1 MSTKLKFRKR
11 IKKKKVTASYPKHE
25 THRHHVKIDIFIE
38 IQILFAVETA
48 RKTPKVKNQW
58 KKQTFIIW
66 KMVTH
71 IIKASPSIRGERKT
85 LDQLNDERH
94 LEWSVMELKTRT
106 SKEQTKIN
114 LQNKHLKMKVL
125 KKLKQLH
132 QKNNHDLVLGYFIPR
147 W

>member
-1 MSTKLKFRKR
+1 M
-11 IKKKKVTASYPKHE
+11 
-25 THRHHVKIDIFIE
+25 VKD
-38 IQILFAVETA
+38 
-48 RKTPKVKNQW
+48 
-58 KKQTFIIW
+58 
-66 KMVTH
+66 
-71 IIKASPSIRGERKT
+71 IIKDSPSIQEERKT
-85 LDQLNDERH
+85 LDQLNDKWH

>member
-11 IKKKKVTASYPKHE
+11 IQKKKVTASYPKHE

-48 RKTPKVKNQW
+48 RKTPRVKNQW
-58 KKQTFIIW
+58 EKQTFIIR
-66 KMVTH
+66 KMVKH
-71 IIKASPSIRGERKT
+71 IIKASPSIQGERKT

-94 LEWSVMELKTRT
+94 LEWSVKELKTRT
-106 SKEQTKIN
+106 SKEQTKIK

-125 KKLKQLH
+125 KKLKQLL
-132 QKNNHDLVLGYFIPR
+132 QKNNHDLVWGNFIPR

>member
-1 MSTKLKFRKR
+1 M
-11 IKKKKVTASYPKHE
+11 
-25 THRHHVKIDIFIE
+25 VK
-38 IQILFAVETA
+38 
-48 RKTPKVKNQW
+48 
-58 KKQTFIIW
+58 
-66 KMVTH
+66 H
-71 IIKASPSIRGERKT
+71 IIKPNPSIQEERKT
-85 LDQLNDERH
+85 LDQLIDERH
-94 LEWSVMELKTRT
+94 FEWSVKELNTRT

>member
-1 MSTKLKFRKR
+1 MWTTLKFRKR

-48 RKTPKVKNQW
+48 RKKPKVKNQW
-58 KKQTFIIW
+58 KKQTFVIR
-66 KMVTH
+66 KMVKH
-71 IIKASPSIRGERKT
+71 IIKPNPSIQEERKT
-85 LDQLNDERH
+85 LDQLIDERH
-94 LEWSVMELKTRT
+94 LEWSVKELNTRT

>member
-11 IKKKKVTASYPKHE
+11 INKEKVTASYPKHE

-38 IQILFAVETA
+38 IQILFAAETA
-48 RKTPKVKNQW
+48 RKKPKVKNQW
-58 KKQTFIIW
+58 KKQTFIIR
-66 KMVTH
+66 KMVKH
-71 IIKASPSIRGERKT
+71 IIKASPSIQEERKT

-94 LEWSVMELKTRT
+94 LEWSLKELNTRT

-114 LQNKHLKMKVL
+114 LQYKHLKMKVL
-125 KKLKQLH
+125 KKLKQQH
-132 QKNNHDLVLGYFIPR
+132 QKNNHDLVLGYINPR

>member
-25 THRHHVKIDIFIE
+25 TQRHHAKIDFFIE
-38 IQILFAVETA
+38 IQILFAAETA
-48 RKTPKVKNQW
+48 RKKPKVKTQW
-58 KKQTFIIW
+58 KKQTFIIR
-66 KMVTH
+66 KMVKH
-71 IIKASPSIRGERKT
+71 IIKASPTIQEERKT

-94 LEWSVMELKTRT
+94 LEWSVKELNTRT

-125 KKLKQLH
+125 KKLKQH
-132 QKNNHDLVLGYFIPR
+132 QKNNHDLVLGYFNPR